1 MAIAARRSIS
11 LSSLRRWAVASMDLT
26 MAPPPFLIASHRKQ
40 ILGNHTPAHVAL
52 KSELSFIGGSLHGE
66 GMLQGA
72 DGGFTAGPPAQR
84 SPEPAL
90 LLLLRSRGRESPA
103 GRQRHLFYP
112 KSMRLL
118 LVCGRKETAVAG
130 GHRRCLPEAR
140 LMLLEGRHP
149 GRRIGRIAR
158 ENLVAAYDAVFH
170 LVNAHQPTKLV
181 GLMRFPFANDFGVRF
196 EQTQH
201 LTLHV
206 AVAAQHSFLGLA
218 DHLFDQGR
226 KCRSWPIC
234 VSTRSHLPTTF
245 SRLFLHRCITALACR
260 TTPRVRAN
268 NFW

>member
-11 LSSLRRWAVASMDLT
+11 LSSLRRWAEASMDLT
-26 MAPPPFLIASHRKQ
+26 MAPPPFLIASDRKQ

-52 KSELSFIGGSLHGE
+52 KSKLSFISGSPHGE

-118 LVCGRKETAVAG
+118 LVGGRKETAVASS
-130 GHRRCLPEAR
+130 HLRRSPEAS

-201 LTLHV
+201 FTFHV
-206 AVAAQHSFLGLA
+206 AVSTPHSFLGLR
-218 DHLFDQGR
+218 DHL
-226 KCRSWPIC
+226 
-234 VSTRSHLPTTF
+234 
-245 SRLFLHRCITALACR
+245 LHQR
-260 TTPRVRAN
+260 
-268 NFW
+268 

>member
-1 MAIAARRSIS
+1 MATSAKRSIS
-11 LSSLRRWAVASMDLT
+11 PSSLRRGAEASTDLA
-26 MAPPPFLIASHRKQ
+26 MAPPTLLIASDGKQ
-40 ILGNHTPAHVAL
+40 ILSNHTPAHVAL
-52 KSELSFIGGSLHGE
+52 KSKLSFIGGSPHGE

-130 GHRRCLPEAR
+130 GHRWCLPEAR
-140 LMLLEGRHP
+140 LMLLQSRDP
-149 GRRIGRIAR
+149 GRRIGRITR
-158 ENLVAAYDAVFH
+158 ENLVAAHDAVFH
-170 LVNAHQPTKLV
+170 LVNAHQPTKLIR
-181 GLMRFPFANDFGVRF
+181 LMRFPFANNFGVRF

-206 AVAAQHSFLGLA
+206 AVAAQHSFLGLV